1 MGSNGEGYANAN
13 LRRKEA
19 RDGYDGRS
27 KKSTPDYS
35 WNGQAEMGL
44 RSQVFVGND
53 NQDELLQWR
62 YQQYRGGKCR
72 VERGRGIRSVKPE
85 EGSWSGETEDVTVM
99 RCMCQ
104 QNGHPP
110 PYSSQGHS
118 LSSIAVGDQNS
129 EFGQSAFEGESG
141 EDLYR
146 TVRKP
151 GRVLASHMVT
161 SKSTLMS
168 LEQPK
173 YE

>member
-1 MGSNGEGYANAN
+1 LYSKLANVSIALQISCKN
-13 LRRKEA
+13 IHN
-19 RDGYDGRS
+19 DYFVYDLI
-27 KKSTPDYS
+27 
-35 WNGQAEMGL
+35 N
-44 RSQVFVGND
+44 
-53 NQDELLQWR
+53 
-62 YQQYRGGKCR
+62 
-72 VERGRGIRSVKPE
+72 
-85 EGSWSGETEDVTVM
+85 
-99 RCMCQ
+99 
-104 QNGHPP
+104 P

-141 EDLYR
+141 EDLYW

-161 SKSTLMS
+161 SKSTLIS